1 MMVMSAA
8 SIPKKTTRR
17 KQLFA
22 THNPSIVPQL
32 GLRPE
37 SGHPGA
43 IRARRL
49 VSPVTGLGRKV

>member
-1 MMVMSAA
+1 
-8 SIPKKTTRR
+8 
-17 KQLFA
+17 LA